1 MISDTVKSVIELQ
14 KNKSKRN
21 ELVKQKILSMIND
34 KIVNYTKYNY
44 TNCIFTIP
52 NFIIGYLP
60 YNIEDMSNYIIKSLK
75 NNGLFVLKL
84 NIENIYI
91 SWNIND
97 LYSNQSVKSTVN
109 KIKKNNNFLSF
120 ANKNKL

>member
-14 KNKSKRN
+14 KNKSKRD
-21 ELVKQKILSMIND
+21 EIVKQKILTMIND

-52 NFIIGYLP
+52 TFIIGYLP
-60 YNIEDMSNYIIKSLK
+60 YNIEDMSNFIIKSLK
-75 NNGLFVLKL
+75 KSGLFILKL

-97 LYSNQSVKSTVN
+97 LYSNQSLYSIEN
-109 KIKKNNNFLSF
+109 KKKKDNFLSF